1 MYKIKNTYINKMIS
15 SKLSSREIDFILYIA
30 LYQND
35 CGTVESVYYKDVCS
49 SLNISIQSF
58 YNIIERLSN
67 CGLILCEKPNNADI
81 RITLLN
87 NDFSRLD
94 YKNDSEGYMNVE
106 KNDFASDRFK
116 TLKAGSKLLYLYSQ
130 RFMNGKHMRL
140 DKFYSDF
147 SDLFGV
153 TAKSIQLYVHQ
164 LKERALLFIS
174 RKRNRSYNYEISF
187 KLSTVLHRNQIWMK
201 RENDGYRENMV
212 SLVQNNFRKNLPS
225 NNVKS
230 ILNDIVNSAISRLG
244 KNNNTADIM
253 IQALNRSINIKVKEG
268 QNKPVLNA
276 ALFNKCLCEIV

>member
-1 MYKIKNTYINKMIS
+1 MYKIKNIYINKMIS

-87 NDFSRLD
+87 NDFSMLD

-187 KLSTVLHRNQIWMK
+187 KLSTVLHRNPIWMK

-230 ILNDIVNSAISRLG
+230 MLNDIVNSAISRLG

-253 IQALNRSINIKVKEG
+253 IQALNRSIDIKIKEG

>member
-94 YKNDSEGYMNVE
+94 YKNDSEGYLNVE

-130 RFMNGKHMRL
+130 RFIVGKHMSL
-140 DKFYSDF
+140 AKFYSDF
-147 SDLFGV
+147 SGLFGV

-174 RKRNRSYNYEISF
+174 RKRNRTYNYEISF
-187 KLSTVLHRNQIWMK
+187 KLSTVLHRKSIWMK
-201 RENDGYRENMV
+201 RENEGYRENMV

-244 KNNNTADIM
+244 KNNNTADVM

>member
-87 NDFSRLD
+87 NDFSMLD

-187 KLSTVLHRNQIWMK
+187 KLSTVLHRNPIWMK

-230 ILNDIVNSAISRLG
+230 MLNDIVNSAISRLG

-253 IQALNRSINIKVKEG
+253 IQALNRSIDIKIKEG

>member
-1 MYKIKNTYINKMIS
+1 MIS
-15 SKLSSREIDFILYIA
+15 SKLSSREIDFILYIT

-94 YKNDSEGYMNVE
+94 YKNDSEGYLNVE

-187 KLSTVLHRNQIWMK
+187 KLSTVLHRNPIWMK

>member
-1 MYKIKNTYINKMIS
+1 MIS

-187 KLSTVLHRNQIWMK
+187 KLSTVLHRNPIWMK

>member
-94 YKNDSEGYMNVE
+94 YKNDSEGYLNVE

-130 RFMNGKHMRL
+130 RFMNGKHMSL
-140 DKFYSDF
+140 AKFYSDF

-187 KLSTVLHRNQIWMK
+187 RLSTVLHRNPIWMK

-212 SLVQNNFRKNLPS
+212 SLVQNNFRKYLPS
-225 NNVKS
+225 NNVKL
-230 ILNDIVNSAISRLG
+230 LNDIVNSTIIRLG

>member
-15 SKLSSREIDFILYIA
+15 SKLSSREIDFILYIT

-94 YKNDSEGYMNVE
+94 YKNDSEGYLNVE

-187 KLSTVLHRNQIWMK
+187 KLSTVLHRNPIWMK

>member
-1 MYKIKNTYINKMIS
+1 MYKIKNTYINKIIS
-15 SKLSSREIDFILYIA
+15 SKFSSREIDFILYIA

-94 YKNDSEGYMNVE
+94 YKNDSEGYLNVE

-130 RFMNGKHMRL
+130 RFIVGKHMSL
-140 DKFYSDF
+140 AKFYSDF
-147 SDLFGV
+147 SGLFGV

-174 RKRNRSYNYEISF
+174 RKRNRTYNYEISF
-187 KLSTVLHRNQIWMK
+187 KLSTVLHRKSIWMK
-201 RENDGYRENMV
+201 RENEGYRENMV

-244 KNNNTADIM
+244 KNNNTADVM